1 MTTNSFAK
9 ALGYSRSMTLYHV
22 LNEKDGEGRKISAKL
37 ATKICSVF
45 PEIDKAWLLT
55 GQGEMITNS
64 NIPINQT
71 LTEMENYQLH
81 EFFDALNA
89 KMNRLNG
96 LSPYLKKR
104 ITWGSDPTPAKGQD
118 SKSCPP

>member
-81 EFFDALNA
+81 EFFDAL
-89 KMNRLNG
+89 KRKDEQIERLISLLEKAHNMG
-96 LSPYLKKR
+96 ERSDSGKR
-104 ITWGSDPTPAKGQD
+104 TG
-118 SKSCPP
+118 